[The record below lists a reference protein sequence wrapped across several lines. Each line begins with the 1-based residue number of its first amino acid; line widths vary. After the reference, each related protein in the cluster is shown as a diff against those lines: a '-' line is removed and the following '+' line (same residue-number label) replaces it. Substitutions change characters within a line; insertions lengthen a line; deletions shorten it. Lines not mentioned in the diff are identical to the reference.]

1 MEIDLS
7 DPPRRIVWGGRGAQS
22 NGRQVDAP
30 DKNEQKRPHFLIIFY
45 SLFNHSPVYLLTCP
59 PKKMTISHTAYYA
72 ISTWIDRKNIT
83 KMYNFRRFLLISGT
97 CFNHV
102 FATLGYI
109 FWLVLFDLS
118 YFFLTCPT
126 WKTDPKCG
134 RKAWDLHAKRT
145 EDKCIPGPRNR
156 WKPIQKHGREAEE
169 MPRDQV
175 KEMEKVRN
183 ASRKVF

>member
-126 WKTDPKCG
+126 WFVLPKTVPPPQNGISRCV
-134 RKAWDLHAKRT
+134 RV
-145 EDKCIPGPRNR
+145 RNR
-156 WKPIQKHGREAEE
+156 RRTAGE
-169 MPRDQV
+169 
-175 KEMEKVRN
+175 
-183 ASRKVF
+183 F